1 VERRRIDERVVF
13 EKDGAIARLIFDW
26 PERANSQ
33 DSRMVWA
40 MDEALKA
47 ARADYDVKVLIIKA
61 NGKGFCAGHAVADP
75 AKHYPEFEDDL
86 AHTGNRWKSSA
97 DLFLWPVQAL
107 IEFPKPTIAQV
118 HGYAIG
124 SGTYW
129 AMIPDITVCS
139 DDAYFQMPLPQ
150 AMGFPTGETMIE
162 PWIFMNYKR
171 AAEYLFQSKTI
182 SAAQALEWGAVNQ
195 VVPRE
200 DLEATV
206 EEMAR
211 NIARAPLT
219 TLMFSKTL
227 IKRAWELMGMRSHLQ
242 MSNDLMALAG
252 QSADVKAHMTRMRE
266 ASRKP
271 RESIAMQAQKH
282 AGD

>member
-1 VERRRIDERVVF
+1 MAVERQDFGRVVF
-13 EKDGAIARLIFDW
+13 EKEGAIGRVIMNW
-26 PERANSQ
+26 PEKANSQ
-33 DSRMVWA
+33 DSQMVWA
-40 MDEALKA
+40 LDAALKA
-47 ARADYDVKVLIIKA
+47 ADADYDIKVVIIKGT
-61 NGKGFCAGHAVADP
+61 GKGFCAGHAVGAGDTF
-75 AKHYPEFEDDL
+75 PEFVANE
-86 AHTGNRWKSSA
+86 AVTGIHHKASA
-97 DLFLWPVQAL
+97 DLFVWPVL
-107 IEFPKPTIAQV
+107 YLWEFRKPTIAQV
-118 HGYAIG
+118 HGYALGAG
-124 SGTYW
+124 SYW
-129 AMIPDITVCS
+129 AFLPDITVCS

-206 EEMAR
+206 EEIAR

-271 RESIAMQAQKH
+271 REAIAMQAQKD